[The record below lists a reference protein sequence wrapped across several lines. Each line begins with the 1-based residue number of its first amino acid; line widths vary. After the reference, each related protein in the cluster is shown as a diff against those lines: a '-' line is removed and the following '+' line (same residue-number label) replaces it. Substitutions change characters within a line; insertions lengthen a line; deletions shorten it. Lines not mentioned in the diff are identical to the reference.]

1 MSSLNQLQEQQ
12 EKLKDM
18 LSEKRYKHSVA
29 VMDTAVML
37 AQRYRADVEKTRL
50 AALLHDCGRSVALQD
65 VVKQALEFDIQPDEI
80 EKNHPIL
87 LHAKIGAVL
96 AQTEFGVMD
105 SEVISAIETHTVGGV
120 GLSKIAKI
128 LYLADMIEPNR
139 DFDGVV
145 QLRQVA
151 AQHLDEALLMA
162 YEQSMTFVLSRR
174 MLLHPDTVAGRNE
187 LVMKLGVGATVRGEA
202 AKHDA

>member
-1 MSSLNQLQEQQ
+1 M
-12 EKLKDM
+12 
-18 LSEKRYKHSVA
+18 
-29 VMDTAVML
+29 
-37 AQRYRADVEKTRL
+37 
-50 AALLHDCGRSVALQD
+50 
-65 VVKQALEFDIQPDEI
+65 
-80 EKNHPIL
+80 
-87 LHAKIGAVL
+87 L

-105 SEVISAIETHTVGGV
+105 AEVIHAIQTHTVGGS

-151 AQHLDEALLMA
+151 AQHLDEALLTA
-162 YEQSMTFVLSRR
+162 YEQSITFVLSRR

-187 LVMKLGVGATVRGEA
+187 LVMKIGVGATCRGET
-202 AKHDA
+202 AKHEA

>member
-1 MSSLNQLQEQQ
+1 MSSMKINLQAQQ

-18 LSEKRYKHSVA
+18 LSEKRYKHSIA

-80 EKNHPIL
+80 EKCHPIL

-105 SEVISAIETHTVGGV
+105 AEVISAIETHTVGGI
-120 GLSKIAKI
+120 GLSKIA
-128 LYLADMIEPNR
+128 IETNH
-139 DFDGVV
+139 
-145 QLRQVA
+145 A
-151 AQHLDEALLMA
+151 
-162 YEQSMTFVLSRR
+162 
-174 MLLHPDTVAGRNE
+174 
-187 LVMKLGVGATVRGEA
+187 
-202 AKHDA
+202 